1 MPIVL
6 FDIPEQALSRG
17 IKAGRGRSFEQDLAG
32 RGSDDKGVGYEGGQ
46 INYWPMHCNLQTIKG
61 RKFKACLLDERKG
74 FCL

>member
-46 INYWPMHCNLQTIKG
+46 INY
-61 RKFKACLLDERKG
+61 
-74 FCL
+74 